1 MSAPEVRSLDQ
12 ILSLADNGDY
22 AQDFLQRHAE
32 LICEMVSFSQAYGAK
47 ATGKV
52 QLNIAYTIDRFG
64 QIDMTIED
72 KITPPKPPKAK
83 GIAWTAEGGA
93 LTTANPNQMR
103 MEIRDAGGRRELRSP
118 HAD

>member
-22 AQDFLQRHAE
+22 AQDLLQRHAD
-32 LICEMVSFSQAYGAK
+32 LITEMVSFSQSFGAK
-47 ATGKV
+47 ASGKF
-52 QLNIAYTIDRFG
+52 QLSIAYTVDRFG
-64 QIDMTIED
+64 QIEMTIED